1 MRLASKLDEWQA
13 AGLID
18 DSTARA
24 IRTHE
29 GDHHRPLLLWAVAG
43 LGLFA
48 LALGVVLLVSANW
61 QDIPAWL
68 KLTTHLLMTATAAL
82 MLYRYDARQR
92 LWLGEGALFLLA
104 ALVLAGIAL
113 HAQVYQLTGPLWRA
127 LGSWAL
133 LTAPVI
139 LLFGRTRLT
148 ALGLVAMLLG
158 LVAAYAAAD
167 TNVLGEN
174 VAAGLPIAL
183 IVAALALGREGHR
196 PAFAQGLLEGGLLLT
211 LGAASL
217 AHILWVLDIDAGD
230 VARNLARLPLVAVL
244 VTVACFSCFRLRPPF
259 EARLLATIMG
269 GALITVLLAMAIPHD
284 DGPFW
289 RFFGLV
295 SYLLLWLAIAVAASR
310 ADWRGVFGVAIAALA
325 LRLFLVYFELF
336 YSLAFTGLGFVIGGL
351 LLIGLTW
358 GWARVM
364 RRSAA

>member
-1 MRLASKLDEWQA
+1 MRLAPKLDEWQA

-18 DSTARA
+18 AAVAQA
-24 IRTHE
+24 IRAHE
-29 GDHHRPLLLWAVAG
+29 DGHSRPLLLWAVAG
-43 LGLFA
+43 LGVFA

-68 KLTTHLLMTATAAL
+68 KLAAHLLLTATAAL
-82 MLYRYDARQR
+82 ALYRYDVRDR
-92 LWLGEGALFLLA
+92 LWLGEGALFMLA

-113 HAQVYQLTGPLWRA
+113 HAQVYQLTDPLWRA
-127 LGSWAL
+127 LASWAL
-133 LTAPVI
+133 LMSPVI

-148 ALGLVAMLLG
+148 ALGYAAMLVG

-167 TNVLGEN
+167 TGLLGEN
-174 VAAGLPIAL
+174 LAAALPVALVL
-183 IVAALALGREGHR
+183 AALALTGETRR
-196 PAFAQGLLEGGLLLT
+196 PAFTQGLLEGGLLVT

-217 AHILWVLDIDAGD
+217 VHILWVLDIDAEDIGE
-230 VARNLARLPLVAVL
+230 NLARMPLVAVL
-244 VTVACFSCFRLRPPF
+244 ATVACFFSFRRRPSE
-259 EARLLATIMG
+259 EARLLATILG
-269 GALITVLLAMAIPHD
+269 GALVTVLMAVSIPHD

-295 SYLLLWLAIAVAASR
+295 SYLLLWLAIAVAATR
-310 ADWRGVFGVAIAALA
+310 AGWRGLFGVAIAALA

-358 GWARVM
+358 GSARIM
-364 RRSAA
+364 RGQTA